1 MTRFAIELP
10 VLFQHCDPAGIMFY
24 PRCFEFVNQT
34 VELWFRDALGCGFA
48 ELHKERGIGIPAVH
62 IDTDFSKPAYLGET
76 LEMEL
81 TLTALR
87 RSAFSVVVS
96 ARVGDE
102 LKFRAETHHA
112 FASLKPIKAV
122 PVPEDLRRRMHPY
135 LENSGAAA

>member
-1 MTRFAIELP
+1 MTRFSIELP

-62 IDTDFSKPAYLGET
+62 IETDFVKPAYLGET

-81 TLTALR
+81 TLTELR
-87 RSAFSVVVS
+87 RSAFSVVVR
-96 ARVGDE
+96 AKVGGE
-102 LKFRAETHHA
+102 LKFRADTEHA

-122 PVPEDLRRRMHPY
+122 PIPDDLRGWMQPY
-135 LENSGAAA
+135 LDSSGAAA

>member
-1 MTRFAIELP
+1 MNRYSVELP

-48 ELHKERGIGIPAVH
+48 ELHKRRGLGIPAVH
-62 IDTDFSKPAYLGET
+62 IDADFRKPAYLGET

-81 TLTALR
+81 TLTELR
-87 RSAFSVVVS
+87 SSAFAVVVR
-96 ARVGDE
+96 ALVGGE
-102 LKFRAETHHA
+102 ERFRAVTRHA

-122 PVPEDLRRRMHPY
+122 PVPEDLRGRMQPY
-135 LENSGAAA
+135 LESGAAA

>member
-1 MTRFAIELP
+1 MNRYSVELP

-48 ELHKERGIGIPAVH
+48 ELHKQRGLGIPAVH
-62 IDTDFSKPAYLGET
+62 IDADFRKPAYLGET

-81 TLTALR
+81 TLTELR
-87 RSAFSVVVS
+87 SSAFAVVVR
-96 ARVGDE
+96 ALVGGE
-102 LKFRAETHHA
+102 LRFRAATRHA

-122 PVPEDLRRRMHPY
+122 PVPEDLRGRMQPY
-135 LENSGAAA
+135 LESGGAAA

>member
-1 MTRFAIELP
+1 MKRFTLEIP

-48 ELHKERGIGIPAVH
+48 ELHTRRGIGIPAVK
-62 IDTDFSKPAYLGET
+62 IEAEFKKPAYLGET

-81 TLTALR
+81 VLTELR
-87 RSAFSVVVS
+87 NSAFAVVVR
-96 ARVGDE
+96 ALVEGE
-102 LKFRAETHHA
+102 LRFRADTLHA

-122 PVPEDLRRRMHPY
+122 PIPDDLRQRMQSY
-135 LENSGAAA
+135 LESGAAA

>member
-1 MTRFAIELP
+1 MNRYSVELP

-48 ELHKERGIGIPAVH
+48 ELHKQRGLGIPAVH
-62 IDTDFSKPAYLGET
+62 IDADFRKPAYLGES

-81 TLTALR
+81 TLTELR
-87 RSAFSVVVS
+87 SSAFAVVVR
-96 ARVGDE
+96 ALVGGE
-102 LKFRAETHHA
+102 LRFRATTRHA

-122 PVPEDLRRRMHPY
+122 PVPEDLRGRMQPY
-135 LENSGAAA
+135 LESGGAAA